1 MRTTPAAEPS
11 TEADALDSL
20 EKGEVARLAT
30 RFVLGLLVM
39 CLLAGVVGYL
49 ARKPAEAL
57 ALGFVSRFGVWGM
70 ALGTLLADSL
80 HFPVPPQF
88 YMLLAVA
95 SKTPTLQA
103 FPAIAV
109 ASLVSGGVGYQLA
122 KWASRLDWL
131 AGKTERYRHVL
142 AAAFERR
149 GYRVALVASLLP
161 IPYSVLCYLAGLNRM
176 PAAFLALLGAYRVP
190 KLLGF
195 YALVYFGWTLS

>member
-1 MRTTPAAEPS
+1 MRTAPATDPA
-11 TEADALDSL
+11 TEVAAVDSL
-20 EKGEVARLAT
+20 EKGEVVRLVL

-39 CLLAGVVGYL
+39 CVLAGVVGYL

-70 ALGTLLADSL
+70 ALGTLLADSF

-95 SKTPTLQA
+95 SNTPTVHA
-103 FPAIAV
+103 FPAIAA
-109 ASLVSGGVGYQLA
+109 ASLVSGGIGYQLA
-122 KWASRLDWL
+122 KWASQVAWL
-131 AGKTERYRHVL
+131 AGKTERYRRVL

-149 GYRVALVASLLP
+149 GYRIALVASLLP
-161 IPYSVLCYLAGLNRM
+161 IPYSLLCYLAGLNRM
-176 PAAFLALLGAYRVP
+176 PAAFLALIGVCRVP

-195 YALVYFGWTLS
+195 YGLVYFGWTLS